1 MVLLALVPPLW
12 HRVMN
17 PRVLAHYG
25 GDLDA
30 PSLLFYID
38 GDYALGQS

>member
-25 GDLDA
+25 GDL
-30 PSLLFYID
+30 STLLIYID